1 MEVSQ
6 INRKPAVTCTPAAT
20 LQEVAWLMRDEGV
33 GSVIV
38 AERGRLRG
46 IVTDRDVIVRGLA
59 EGMDLETPIENV
71 MTTDIEFVTSSDDVS
86 LAATRMATRG
96 CRRLPVLDGLGAVE
110 GVVTMDDLVLVF
122 ADQISKLAH
131 TVRSEM
137 AR

>member
-6 INRKPAVTCTPAAT
+6 ISRKPAVTCTPAT
-20 LQEVAWLMRDEGV
+20 TFREVAWLMRDEGV
-33 GSVIV
+33 GSMIV
-38 AERGRLRG
+38 ADRSRLRG

-59 EGMDLETPIENV
+59 EGMDLETPVEKV
-71 MTTDIEFVTSSDDVS
+71 MTTDVEFVTSSDDVS
-86 LAATRMATRG
+86 FAATRMATRG

-110 GVVTMDDLVLVF
+110 GIVTMDDLVLVF
-122 ADQISKLAH
+122 AEQIGKLAH